1 MAQAYDVPVV
11 LITGD
16 RTTADETRPFCP
28 GIEAV
33 VVKESVSRLAAS
45 SLHPQVACERIRAA
59 ARRALDWLQT
69 FQPPTIDLPVTLQV
83 RYRNADLAEMATWLR
98 GVESIDAT
106 TVGTRDDDPL
116 RLYWRFV
123 TAVVLTRGIA
133 E

>member
-1 MAQAYDVPVV
+1 
-11 LITGD
+11 
-16 RTTADETRPFCP
+16 
-28 GIEAV
+28 
-33 VVKESVSRLAAS
+33 
-45 SLHPQVACERIRAA
+45 
-59 ARRALDWLQT
+59 
-69 FQPPTIDLPVTLQV
+69 
-83 RYRNADLAEMATWLR
+83 MATWLR